1 MIIGGYEWKVLIIDR
16 KEIDGCDGRTFPNEF
31 TIKIADDLKGIARET
46 IFIHEVVHALL
57 DTQGRCYQKKF
68 DLEEMCE
75 FIAYRHYEIK
85 YIVEQ
90 FENEIGL
97 A

>member
-1 MIIGGYEWKVLIIDR
+1 MIIGGYEWKVLIVDR
-16 KEIDGCDGRTFPNEF
+16 KEIDNCDGRTFPNQFE
-31 TIKIADDLKGIARET
+31 IKIASDLKGNARLLT
-46 IFIHEVVHALL
+46 FIHEVVHALL

-68 DLEEMCE
+68 DLEEVCE

-85 YIVEQ
+85 CIVEQ